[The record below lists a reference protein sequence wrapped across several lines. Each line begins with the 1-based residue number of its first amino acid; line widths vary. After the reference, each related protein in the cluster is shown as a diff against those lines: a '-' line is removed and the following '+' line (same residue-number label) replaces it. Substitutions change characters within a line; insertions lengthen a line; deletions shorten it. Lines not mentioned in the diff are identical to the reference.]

1 MPNKFSISDCMEAA
15 EAKVGIDGWKA
26 YRWEDC
32 DGDSIVTGDVPDGV
46 YRSGPRKGRPRFKGP
61 GRRVIVTK
69 AELQA
74 KAAVYETE
82 TGKCWDCKGTGQV
95 WAGWSKA
102 DGTRYRDCPRCN
114 ATGNAPTE
122 SPSEEI

>member
-15 EAKVGIDGWKA
+15 EAKVGIEGWKA

-32 DGDSIVTGDVPDGV
+32 GGDSIVTGDVPDGV
-46 YRSGPRKGRPRFKGP
+46 YRSGKRKGRPRFNGP
-61 GRRVIVTK
+61 GRKVVITK
-69 AELQA
+69 AEMQA
-74 KAAVYETE
+74 KATAYEAD

-102 DGTRYRDCPRCN
+102 DGTRYRDCQRCN
-114 ATGNAPTE
+114 ATGNAAPQST
-122 SPSEEI
+122 SDNI

>member
-1 MPNKFSISDCMEAA
+1 MNYKFSAGDFMKAA
-15 EAKVGIDGWKA
+15 EAKVGIEGWEA

-61 GRRVIVTK
+61 GRRVIITRSDMW
-69 AELQA
+69 
-74 KAAVYETE
+74 AVATAYEAE
-82 TGKCWDCKGTGQV
+82 TGKCWDCKGTGQT

-102 DGTRYRDCPRCN
+102 EGTHYRECQRCGGTGEAQSDG
-114 ATGNAPTE
+114 
-122 SPSEEI
+122 